1 MTRTNLVLLLILIPL
16 GISGYLM
23 SCATSKGIIST
34 YYPNHTLVQFKDLN
48 EDVRE
53 YFAEKYPNSH
63 PGCIKGDFDGDGLID
78 YALLLRTNIKG
89 RIIEK
94 LVVLK
99 GENGKKFILID
110 LDESDKRVGD
120 SFLRHIPAGRV
131 EKCDRTET
139 VTIDRP
145 GFEIVL
151 FEAASRVYFWK
162 EGKFS
167 FIQTSD

>member
-1 MTRTNLVLLLILIPL
+1 MTRTNSVLLMILISL
-16 GISGYLM
+16 AISGCLM

-34 YYPNHTLVQFKDLN
+34 YYPHHTLVQLKDLN
-48 EDVRE
+48 EDVQE
-53 YFAEKYPNSH
+53 YFSEKYPNSH
-63 PGCIKGDFDGDGLID
+63 PGCIKEDFDGDGVVD

-89 RIIEK
+89 RIIER

-99 GENGKKFILID
+99 GENGKKFIPID
-110 LDESDKRVGD
+110 LDESDERIGD
-120 SFLRHIPAGRV
+120 SFLRLIPAGRV

-139 VTIDRP
+139 VTIDHP

-162 EGKFS
+162 EGKFN